1 MAQMKTSL
9 SDPMVNVSDFN
20 EFNTKLIEAMSDI
33 LTMKITL
40 IERRYRENAM
50 TEEKFESAMKK
61 VELLEEV
68 LIECSRYRSVIEV
81 KNRHLADLFRTNSFL
96 TKEIKFLKNDK
107 E

>member
-1 MAQMKTSL
+1 MAQMRTSL
-9 SDPMVNVSDFN
+9 SDPMVDASDFN

-50 TEEKFESAMKK
+50 SEDSFESAMKK
-61 VELLEEV
+61 VELLEGV
-68 LIECSRYRSVIEV
+68 LVECSRYRSVIEV
-81 KNRHLADLFRTNSFL
+81 KNRHLAELFRTNTVLS
-96 TKEIKFLKNDK
+96 KELRFLKNDK